1 MARLPISVQL
11 YTLRDLTAKDMPGTL
26 KRLAAIG
33 YRYVEI
39 AGFGNLTSAAEMR
52 KALDDAGL
60 KASGAHVS
68 LEDLEKDFQQAA
80 NILKSLGTTNLIVPW
95 IDPKRRADAAAWSML
110 ADIISRLA
118 APARAAKLDLLYHNH
133 DFEFAS
139 FDGKTAMDIL
149 LGHLDRQV
157 KFELDVYWV
166 KFAGQDPVTWI
177 ERLGGRL
184 PLVHLKDLAAG
195 KEKKFAQ
202 VGMGTLDF
210 PAIVNAASRAGAKFG
225 VVEQDDTYGV
235 DPLKAVQISLQN
247 LKKMQLVE

>member
-1 MARLPISVQL
+1 MATLPISVQL

-33 YRYVEI
+33 YKYVEV
-39 AGFGNLTSAAEMR
+39 AGYGNLTSAAEMR
-52 KALDDAGL
+52 KALDDAKL
-60 KASGAHVS
+60 KASGAHVG
-68 LEDLEKDFQQAA
+68 LEDLEKDFHQAVG
-80 NILKSLGTTNLIVPW
+80 NLNTLGTTNLIVPW
-95 IDPKRRADAAAWSML
+95 IDPKRRTDGSAWSTL
-110 ADIISRLA
+110 ADIISRFA
-118 APARAAKLDLLYHNH
+118 APARAAKLELLYHNH
-133 DFEFAS
+133 DFEFAT

-157 KFELDVYWV
+157 KFELDVFWV
-166 KFAGQDPVTWI
+166 KFAGLDPVGWI
-177 ERLGGRL
+177 ERLSGRL
-184 PLVHLKDLAAG
+184 PLIHLKDMAAG

-202 VGMGTLDF
+202 VGTGVLDF
-210 PAIVNAASRAGAKFG
+210 PAIVNAASRAGVKFG